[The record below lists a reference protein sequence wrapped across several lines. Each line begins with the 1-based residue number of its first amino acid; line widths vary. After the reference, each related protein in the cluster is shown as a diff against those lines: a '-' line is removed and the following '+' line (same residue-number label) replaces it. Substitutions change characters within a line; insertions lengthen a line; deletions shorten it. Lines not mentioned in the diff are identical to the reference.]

1 MDFMYC
7 KTMKLDGG
15 ILTYLP
21 ELKRY
26 YTNKPPYG
34 RKVRFLNKNGTDW
47 DLREA
52 QAFLKEGQVLT
63 VKEIYVDRMMS
74 MVEFVEIPGKR
85 FNSVMFTDVEE

>member
-1 MDFMYC
+1 MFMHY